1 MKVLLISPNALI
13 TPYPVYPLGL
23 DYVADAIR
31 AEHEVKILDINVL
44 GGLEAL
50 GKAVREN
57 TPDMVGI
64 SIRNIDNT
72 DKTNLYGF
80 MEDYQACVETVRKHT
95 QAPVVLG
102 GSGFTLFPEQV
113 MGDLKAEYGV
123 VGEGERLAALLR
135 AMEKGEDLSRIPGV
149 MTRYTSKDAC
159 IPFDRAFSLSSLP
172 ERSQLQYYLQNGGM
186 LNLQTKR
193 GCPFKCIYCTYPRIE
208 GKRLRRIP
216 PEAAA
221 ARALR
226 LQEAGA
232 RYFFVTDAAFNADY
246 VHSARVAEAFM
257 DAGVSIPWGAFFA
270 PTAPPDG
277 YFRTLADAGLT
288 HVEFGTESLSNE
300 MLAVYRKPFR
310 VDQVIKAHERALE
323 AGLYVAHYFLLGGP
337 GEDEKTINET
347 LSSISR
353 LEKSVYIFFCAVRIY
368 PHTALYDIA
377 VDAGQISRDQSI
389 LTPVFYEPERIGSDK
404 IVQRL
409 SERAGGRFNWVT
421 GTGGEAAAKVIPR
434 LYSRGHTG
442 PLWEHLIR

>member
-1 MKVLLISPNALI
+1 MKVLLISPNALT

-64 SIRNIDNT
+64 SIRNIDST
-72 DKTNLYGF
+72 DKTNLCGF
-80 MEDYQACVETVRKHT
+80 MKDYQACVETVRKNT
-95 QAPVVLG
+95 QAAVVLG
-102 GSGFTLFPEQV
+102 GSGFTLFPEQL
-113 MGDLKAEYGV
+113 MGDLRAEYGV

-135 AMEKGEDLSRIPGV
+135 ALEKGEGLSCIPGV
-149 MTRYTSKDAC
+149 MSRDTSKDAC
-159 IPFDRAFSLSSLP
+159 IPLDRAFSLSSLP
-172 ERSQLQYYLQNGGM
+172 ERSQLEYYLQNGGM

-208 GKRLRRIP
+208 GERLRRIP

-221 ARALR
+221 ERALR
-226 LQEAGA
+226 LEEAGA

-246 VHSARVAEAFM
+246 AHSSRVAEAFM

-270 PTAPPDG
+270 PTAPPEE

-310 VDQVIKAHERALE
+310 VDHVIKAHERALE

-347 LSSISR
+347 FSSISR
-353 LEKSVYIFFCAVRIY
+353 LEKSVYIFFCAMRIY
-368 PHTALYDIA
+368 PHTVLYDIA
-377 VDAGQISRDQSI
+377 LDAGQISRDQS
-389 LTPVFYEPERIGSDK
+389 LLNPVFYEPERIGSDE

-409 SERAGGRFNWVT
+409 SERADGRFNWVT